1 MARVLIPLAEGFEE
15 IEAVTVIDL
24 LRRAGIAVCIAKVT
38 PADGSGA
45 GAGSEAEAAR
55 DGANLVTG
63 SHGIAVQADARLA
76 ELDDAGFD
84 MIVLPGGMPGAAHLK
99 ADSRVIAMLRGASAR
114 GVYVAAICAAPSVLA
129 HAGLLDGR
137 AATSF
142 PGFLDAQSA
151 PGVQLS
157 TAPVVID
164 GRIVTSRGP
173 GTAIDFA
180 LTLIEL
186 LAGGRVRGETESR
199 LQRPQPA
206 AQPS

>member
-24 LRRAGIAVCIAKVT
+24 LRRAGIEVCIAKVAAAEGSAQGASPDAD
-38 PADGSGA
+38 PAGDGP
-45 GAGSEAEAAR
+45 
-55 DGANLVTG
+55 NLVTG
-63 SHGIAVQADARLA
+63 SHGIAVQADARLT
-76 ELDDAGFD
+76 ELDDASFD

-99 ADSRVIAMLRGASAR
+99 ADSRVIAMLRSAR
-114 GVYVAAICAAPSVLA
+114 ERGAYVAAICAAPSVLA

-151 PGVQLS
+151 PDVQLS

-164 GRIVTSRGP
+164 GGIITSRGP

-186 LAGGRVRGETESR
+186 LAGSHVRGETESR

>member
-1 MARVLIPLAEGFEE
+1 MV
-15 IEAVTVIDL
+15 V
-24 LRRAGIAVCIAKVT
+24 
-38 PADGSGA
+38 
-45 GAGSEAEAAR
+45 
-55 DGANLVTG
+55 G
-63 SHGIAVQADARLA
+63 SHGIGVRADARLA
-76 ELDDAGFD
+76 ELDDADFD
-84 MIVLPGGMPGAAHLK
+84 MVALPGGMPGAAQLK
-99 ADSRVIAMLRGASAR
+99 SDARVVEMLRRTSAR
-114 GVYVAAICAAPSVLA
+114 GGYVAAICAAPSVLA

-142 PGFLDAQSA
+142 PGFLDSQTA

-186 LAGGRVRGETESR
+186 LAGGRVRGEVESR
-199 LQRPQPA
+199 LQRP
-206 AQPS
+206 

>member
-1 MARVLIPLAEGFEE
+1 MARVLVPLADGFEE

-24 LRRAGIAVCIAKVT
+24 LRRAGIDVCVARAGPESD
-38 PADGSGA
+38 PAQPDSSRSLPGA
-45 GAGSEAEAAR
+45 GM
-55 DGANLVTG
+55 VVG

-76 ELDDAGFD
+76 EVDDADFE

-99 ADSRVIAMLRGASAR
+99 NDARVVEMLRRASAR
-114 GVYVAAICAAPSVLA
+114 GGYVAAICAAPSVLA

-142 PGFLDAQSA
+142 PGFLDAEST
-151 PGVQLS
+151 PGLQLS
-157 TAPVVID
+157 MAPVVID
-164 GRIVTSRGP
+164 GRIITSRGP
-173 GTAIDFA
+173 GTAIDFG

-186 LAGGRVRGETESR
+186 LAGGRVRGEIESR

-206 AQPS
+206 AQPG

>member
-1 MARVLIPLAEGFEE
+1 MARVLVPLADGFEE

-24 LRRAGIAVCIAKVT
+24 LRRAGIDVCVARAGPESD
-38 PADGSGA
+38 PAQPDSPRSLPGA
-45 GAGSEAEAAR
+45 GM
-55 DGANLVTG
+55 VVG

-76 ELDDAGFD
+76 EVDDADFE

-99 ADSRVIAMLRGASAR
+99 NDVRVVEMLRRASAR
-114 GVYVAAICAAPSVLA
+114 GGYVAAICAAPSVLA

-142 PGFLDAQSA
+142 PGFLDAEST
-151 PGVQLS
+151 PGLQLS
-157 TAPVVID
+157 MAPVVID
-164 GRIVTSRGP
+164 GRIITSRGP
-173 GTAIDFA
+173 GTAIDFG

-186 LAGGRVRGETESR
+186 LAGGRVRGEIESR

-206 AQPS
+206 AQPG

>member
-1 MARVLIPLAEGFEE
+1 MARVLVPLAEGFEE
-15 IEAVTVIDL
+15 IEAVTVVDL
-24 LRRAGIAVCIAKVT
+24 LRRAGIEVCIAALGPSSDPV
-38 PADGSGA
+38 
-45 GAGSEAEAAR
+45 
-55 DGANLVTG
+55 VG
-63 SHGIAVQADARLA
+63 SHGIGVRADAALA
-76 ELDDAGFD
+76 DVDEAAFD

-99 ADSRVIAMLRGASAR
+99 DDARVVEMLRGAGER
-114 GVYVAAICAAPSVLA
+114 GGYIAAICAAPSVLA

-142 PGFLDAQSA
+142 PGFLDAQST
-151 PGVQLS
+151 PGLQLS

-186 LAGGRVRGETESR
+186 LAGGRVRGEVESR
-199 LQRPQPA
+199 LQRPQPSA
-206 AQPS
+206 P